1 MTTRELGTTPDLIT
15 WRPRAGLT
23 TTKPPTQLVDDLP
36 KSTNDS
42 PKQKLSE
49 LRRMIKTEMKKFEL
63 LAQRK
68 TRTQLRL
75 QELRRRF
82 REIDYELAQL
92 DGRLTICP
100 PVKTPVTRCR
110 LSEKP
115 KKSNTETAKEA
126 LALMSVKDREELLK
140 SLLE

>member
-1 MTTRELGTTPDLIT
+1 
-15 WRPRAGLT
+15 
-23 TTKPPTQLVDDLP
+23 
-36 KSTNDS
+36 
-42 PKQKLSE
+42 
-49 LRRMIKTEMKKFEL
+49 MIKTEVKKFEL

-68 TRTQLRL
+68 TRTQLKL
-75 QELRRRF
+75 QELRRKF

-92 DGRLTICP
+92 DGRLTICL

-126 LALMSVKDREELLK
+126 LALMSAKDREELLK